1 MKGKFL
7 NISIFVLSIIS
18 LIIST
23 KLFWNIAIYSDEF
36 NTSPDII
43 LGGEFWLNMNWL
55 MLGFITFICVLSGIS
70 LLIKNEK

>member
-7 NISIFVLSIIS
+7 SISIFVLSIIC

-55 MLGFITFICVLSGIS
+55 MFGFITFICVLSGIS
-70 LLIKNEK
+70 LFIKNEK

>member
-7 NISIFVLSIIS
+7 SISIFVLSVIC
-18 LIIST
+18 LIISA

-55 MLGFITFICVLSGIS
+55 MFGFITFICVLSGIS
-70 LLIKNEK
+70 LFIKNEK